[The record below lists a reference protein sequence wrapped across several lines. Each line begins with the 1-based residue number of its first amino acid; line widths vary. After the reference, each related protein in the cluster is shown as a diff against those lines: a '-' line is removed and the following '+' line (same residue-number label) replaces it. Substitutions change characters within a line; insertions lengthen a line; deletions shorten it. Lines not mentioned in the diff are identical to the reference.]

1 MTNLKTIKELA
12 DELQLDKKRVE
23 YQASKLSN
31 DLVPKI
37 DGIKY
42 ITNEAEMKIRDE
54 LKDASTPKIDTDS
67 GNHFLVKYQLN
78 ILEKELQHKSDQ
90 LDAKDNQLDQLYKL
104 LAQQQQIQLATI
116 HQVEQLQQQT
126 QILLDEKHPITTEV
140 EDKKDDID
148 SNKQLS
154 NINDSFNALDHQKKL
169 ARRKR
174 KRTL

>member
-54 LKDASTPKIDTDS
+54 LKDASTPKIDTHS
-67 GNHFLVKYQLN
+67 GNHFLVNYQLN
-78 ILEKELQHKSDQ
+78 ILEKELQHKNEQ
-90 LDAKDNQLDQLYKL
+90 LEQLYKL
-104 LAQQQQIQLATI
+104 LAQQQQIQLATND
-116 HQVEQLQQQT
+116 QVKQLQQQI